1 MTVDLAPG
9 AEAAP
14 AHAVQSPG
22 GAADARTVDVTALI
36 DGTPVG
42 AFQYRTLVLCMS
54 VLFLDGYDTQA
65 VGYAAPALAPALHID
80 RPALAWVFALTLV
93 GMMVGACVFGPL
105 ADRFGRKKLV
115 ITTTTLFGVF
125 SIATAMC
132 TSLEGLMVMR
142 FLTGC
147 GLGGAMPNAVSLSV
161 DYFPRRMRAT
171 TVAIVFVGFTIGAT
185 AGGYLAAA
193 MLPVYGWQSVFYVGG
208 IVPVLL
214 VPILLVALPESIRLL
229 ILHGSRGPEIARNL
243 AKIVPGQSFAGNVTF
258 LASEEIEAGI
268 PVRHLFTGGRAAGTT
283 LIWIVFFLSLLVTFL
298 LASWMPTVINAA
310 GISVER
316 AVAATATLQLG
327 AIIGT
332 LGVGRL
338 MDKFNPYTVLTTA
351 FILAGISM
359 GALATIHAGM
369 PYALI
374 ITLIFITGAL
384 YGAGGTQGANALAG
398 SYYPTYI
405 RSTGLGWALGVG
417 RIGAIVGTLLGGL
430 MVSRKWGLHGVFVT
444 AALACWGGAIAIFVM
459 RRYPSPEQLHVR
471 APAPQQT

>member
-1 MTVDLAPG
+1 MTIDLTRG
-9 AEAAP
+9 AGATPAGAAP
-14 AHAVQSPG
+14 PPAP
-22 GAADARTVDVTALI
+22 AAPRTVDVTALI
-36 DGTPVG
+36 DGREIG
-42 AFQYRTLVLCMS
+42 AFQYRTLVLCMC

-80 RPALAWVFALTLV
+80 RPTMAWVFAITLV
-93 GMMVGACVFGPL
+93 GMMIGACIFGPL

-115 ITTTTLFGVF
+115 ITTTALFGVF

-132 TSLEGLMVMR
+132 TSLEGLLVMR

-171 TVAIVFVGFTIGAT
+171 TVSIVFVGFTIGAT

-208 IVPVLL
+208 AVPVLL
-214 VPILLVALPESIRLL
+214 VPILFVGLPESIRLL
-229 ILHGSRGPEIARNL
+229 ILHGSRSGEIARNL
-243 AKIVPGQSFAGNVTF
+243 ARIVPGESFAGNVTF
-258 LASEEIEAGI
+258 IASEENEAGI
-268 PVRHLFTGGRAAGTT
+268 PVKHLFTGGRAGGTT

-298 LASWMPTVINAA
+298 LASWMPTVINLA
-310 GISVER
+310 GISVGR

-327 AIIGT
+327 AIVGT

-351 FILAGISM
+351 FTLAGISI
-359 GALATIHAGM
+359 GALTTINAAM
-369 PYALI
+369 PYGLILALI
-374 ITLIFITGAL
+374 FLAGVL
-384 YGAGGTQGANALAG
+384 GGAGGTQGANALAG

-417 RIGAIVGTLLGGL
+417 RVGAIVGTLAGGL
-430 MVSRKWGLHGVFVT
+430 MVSLKLGLQGVFT
-444 AALACWGGAIAIFVM
+444 IAALACWLGAIAIFVM
-459 RRYPSPEQLHVR
+459 RRYPSPEQMHV
-471 APAPQQT
+471 AKPAAPQQA